1 MGSKDVPAE
10 RKCLPRGRVRTREV
24 KELVFNRLEYD
35 ASRPYLHLNRSL
47 RLPEKVIVEVRRTVN
62 GEEVRI
68 VYEPEGNN
76 PLITAEG
83 LVK

>member
-10 RKCLPRGRVRTREV
+10 RKRLPRGRVRTREV
-24 KELVFNRLEYD
+24 KELVFNRFEYD
-35 ASRPYLHLNRSL
+35 ASRPYLRFNRSL
-47 RLPEKVIVEVRRTVN
+47 YLLKKVIIKVRRTVN
-62 GEEVRI
+62 GEEVYI

-76 PLITAEG
+76 PLIIAEG